1 MGPSNRKSAA
11 SAVLLVVLSLSLLLS
26 GCSSKQVSNQATP
39 KELTLPEIEAQAK
52 QEGQLVS
59 LGMPDSWANYK
70 ANFTEISSKYG
81 LKHVDTDMSSA
92 EAISKI
98 EAEKDKPS
106 ADMTDIGI
114 TFAPVAVAK
123 GITLP
128 YKVSRWA
135 ELPNW
140 AKDPDGN
147 WTVAYTGTISFL
159 TNKKL
164 VKNPP
169 KSWGDILKGSYKV
182 AVGDVTRQAQ
192 AQAAVLA
199 AAMAN
204 GGDEKNIQPGLDF
217 FAKLAQQKRISLV
230 DPLITNVEK
239 GEVEVALVWDFNALN
254 YADQLGRD
262 NFDITIPAEG
272 SLTTGYALIVS
283 KYAPHPNAAKVAVEY
298 LLSDEGQ
305 LNYARGF
312 AKPIRSNITIPD
324 DVKAKMLSAEEYKN
338 AKSVQD
344 YTTWGA
350 TAKQLPQLWQEKV
363 LISMQ

>member
-1 MGPSNRKSAA
+1 MVPVNVKSRVAVILP
-11 SAVLLVVLSLSLLLS
+11 AVLTLSLMLS
-26 GCSSKQVSNQATP
+26 GCSGKQAQGTSKT
-39 KELTLPEIEAQAK
+39 LTLPEIEAQAR

-59 LGMPDSWANYK
+59 LGMPDTWANYK
-70 ANFTEISSKYG
+70 ANFADICSKYG

-123 GITLP
+123 GITTP
-128 YKVSRWA
+128 YKTSHWA

-169 KSWGDILKGSYKV
+169 KSWDDLLKGSYKV
-182 AVGDVTRQAQ
+182 AVGDVTREAQ
-192 AQAAVLA
+192 AQSAVLA
-199 AAMAN
+199 AAMAYS
-204 GGDEKNIQPGLDF
+204 GDEKNIKPGLDF
-217 FAKLAQQKRISLV
+217 FAKLAQQKRISPV
-230 DPLITNVEK
+230 DPLVANIEK

-254 YADQLGRD
+254 YANQLGQD
-262 NFDITIPAEG
+262 NFDIAIPAEG
-272 SLTTGYALIVS
+272 SLTTGYALMIN
-283 KYAPHPNAAKVAVEY
+283 KYAPHPNAAKVALEY

-312 AKPIRSNITIPD
+312 AKPIRSSITIPD
-324 DVKAKMLSAEEYKN
+324 DVKAKMLPAEEYKS

-344 YTTWGA
+344 YTVWGA

-363 LISMQ
+363 LIYMQ